1 MVDAPSRF
9 GYTWEVARE
18 RKTCKSC
25 SGKGMEERERKKRKE
40 KEKEK
45 KMMNNLHLTDFVVLR
60 ALTGQRFYQKC
71 TPNLSRN
78 IVMCLCS

>member
-1 MVDAPSRF
+1 MLHRGLDTLGKLRENEKHVR
-9 GYTWEVARE
+9 VAR
-18 RKTCKSC
+18 
-25 SGKGMEERERKKRKE
+25 GKEWKKGKERKE